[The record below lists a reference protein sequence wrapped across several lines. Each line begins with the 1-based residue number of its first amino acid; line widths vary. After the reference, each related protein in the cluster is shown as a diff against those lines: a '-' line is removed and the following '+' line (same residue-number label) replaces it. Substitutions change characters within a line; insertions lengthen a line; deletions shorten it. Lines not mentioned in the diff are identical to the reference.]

1 MVQKRKG
8 INKPRHKKFL
18 KEYNF
23 EIIVV
28 FLIGLGVFLLIEDL
42 EIKGYLY
49 KFIKGFF
56 FGIGDIVQFFSHAI
70 TFLVRQF
77 ETSDLVGISLILT
90 ALLLIAN
97 RWRKRMI
104 ERYLILNNCPN
115 CDGNLVRTKRNL
127 KHKIT
132 SLVYFVDVK
141 NYSCKNCDYNGIK
154 LKKR

>member
-1 MVQKRKG
+1 M
-8 INKPRHKKFL
+8 
-18 KEYNF
+18 
-23 EIIVV
+23 
-28 FLIGLGVFLLIEDL
+28 
-42 EIKGYLY
+42 
-49 KFIKGFF
+49 
-56 FGIGDIVQFFSHAI
+56 
-70 TFLVRQF
+70 RQF

-115 CDGNLVRTKRNL
+115 CDGNLVRIKRNL

>member
-1 MVQKRKG
+1 MAQKRKG
-8 INKPRHKKFL
+8 ISKSGQKKFL

-28 FLIGLGVFLLIEDL
+28 FLIGLGIFLLVEDL

-56 FGIGDIVQFFSHAI
+56 FGIGDIVQFFSNAI

-77 ETSDLVGISLILT
+77 ETSDLVGISLILI

-97 RWRKRMI
+97 RWRERMI

-115 CDGNLVRTKRNL
+115 CDGNLLRIKRTL